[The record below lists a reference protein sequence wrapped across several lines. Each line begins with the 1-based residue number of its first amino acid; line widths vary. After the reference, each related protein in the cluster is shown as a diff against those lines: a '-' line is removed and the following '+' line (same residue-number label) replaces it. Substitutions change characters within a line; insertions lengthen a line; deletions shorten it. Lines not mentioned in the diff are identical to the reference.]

1 MKTKTFSILF
11 ALVMILSL
19 SVGVFAQDFE
29 ETWDENTVLQV
40 FSDMNLLFPDM
51 FEDEDSDY
59 IWVESDEPVVKDFV
73 KKDVSLE
80 DVAYEGKA
88 PIGTATITKASF
100 DPCGDGLIS
109 FEMVITRA
117 DNADTTVS
125 QYYGPEK
132 TTYLRKLSAK
142 VNGSS
147 ASVTKVKCSGSDDGC
162 SSIQFRKN
170 NKTGVY
176 EAKINGYIQY
186 NDILVASSAPQIELT
201 VLHTTYRTAFGWAE
215 DEAPITTAPFT
226 ATPEAK
232 RNYCQGNLEEY
243 NPKSGVAG
251 MMDSVRAVYDEN
263 TGEARFQVTIRN
275 YKSTTKDNYIIPADV
290 MIAGYSTRYTN
301 YTCKYTIYNN
311 ANGAPRTD
319 YCKYGEGIGLGKNAL
334 IRFDI
339 TIDHLSSAVL
349 RDLGGSDLPFTFRV
363 GGMPYKVFGVFK
375 PVEFPCPVVSRMQV
389 KDPLYRFLTPYFG
402 EKDKT
407 ISASGAY
414 GVYKNGVW
422 GMYQKCGKFA
432 YMMVRLKNDGVKDEV
447 INLKNVAVAINGGTP
462 MSWNWVLTTQ
472 DAFKNKITLPAGE
485 EVILIGRAKI
495 TDYPYQTN
503 SDLAMTGAINFL
515 DYGFYITGSV
525 YSDHNNTNCV
535 AAPK

>member
-73 KKDVSLE
+73 KKDITLE
-80 DVAYEGKA
+80 DLEYEAKA

-117 DNADTTVS
+117 ADESATVS

-142 VNGSS
+142 VDGSS
-147 ASVTKVKCSGSDDGC
+147 ASVTKVKCTGSDDGC

-176 EAKINGYIQY
+176 EAKITGYIQY
-186 NDILVASSAPQIELT
+186 NGILVASSAPQIELT

-215 DEAPITTAPFT
+215 DEAPITTAPYT
-226 ATPEAK
+226 ATAEAK
-232 RNYCQGNLEEY
+232 RNYCQGNLQEY
-243 NPKSGVAG
+243 NPKSGVAD

-275 YKSTTKDNYIIPADV
+275 YKSTAKDNYIIPADV
-290 MIAGYSTRYTN
+290 MIDGYGTRYTN

-339 TIDHLSSAVL
+339 TIDHISSAVL
-349 RDLGGSDLPFTFRV
+349 RDKAGEDLDFTFRV
-363 GGMPYKVFGVFK
+363 GGMPYKVFGTFK

-402 EKDKT
+402 ESDKT

-414 GVYKNGVW
+414 GIYKNGVW
-422 GMYQKCGKFA
+422 GMYQKCGKYA
-432 YMMVRLKNDGVKDEV
+432 YMMVRLANDGVKDEV

-462 MSWNWVLTTQ
+462 MSWNWVLSTQ

>member
-29 ETWDENTVLQV
+29 QTWDENTVLQV
-40 FSDMNLLFPDM
+40 FSDMNLLWPDM

-59 IWVESDEPVVKDFV
+59 IWVENDEPVVKDFV
-73 KKDVSLE
+73 KKDVTLE
-80 DVAYEGKA
+80 DLEYEAKA
-88 PIGTATITKASF
+88 PIGTAKITKATF
-100 DPCGDGLIS
+100 DPCGDGLIL
-109 FEMVITRA
+109 FEMTITRA
-117 DNADTTVS
+117 DDETATVS

-132 TTYLRKLSAK
+132 TTYLRSISAK
-142 VNGSS
+142 VDGVS
-147 ASVTKVKCSGSDDGC
+147 ASVTKVTCSGSDDGC
-162 SSIQFRKN
+162 GSIRFRRN
-170 NKTGVY
+170 NATGQY
-176 EAKINGYIQY
+176 EAKIKGYIQY
-186 NDILVASSAPQIELT
+186 NGILTASSAPMIEIS
-201 VLHTTYRTAFGWAE
+201 VVHTTYRTAFGWAE
-215 DEAPITTAPFT
+215 DEAPVTAADT
-226 ATPEAK
+226 AAPELK
-232 RNYCQGNLEEY
+232 RNYCQAFLQEYDPKGGNV
-243 NPKSGVAG
+243 NA
-251 MMDSVRAVYDEN
+251 MDSVRAVYDEN

-275 YKSTTKDNYIIPADV
+275 YKSTAKDNYIIPADV
-290 MIAGYSTRYTN
+290 MIDGFGSRYTS

-339 TIDHLSSAVL
+339 TIDHLSSAIL
-349 RDLGGSDLPFTFRV
+349 RTLGGADLPFTFRI
-363 GGMPYKVFGVFK
+363 GGMDRKVTGVFK

-402 EKDKT
+402 ENDKT

-414 GVYKNGVW
+414 GIYKDGVW
-422 GMYQKCGKFA
+422 GMYQKCGKYA
-432 YMMVRLKNDGVKDEV
+432 YMMVRLANDGVKDET

-462 MSWNWVLTTQ
+462 MSWNWVLSTQ